1 MEVWKIIILS
11 FHGWFAGSMLIL
23 QGVIFDTST
32 FTNGK
37 ASYLIESRPW
47 SCSGGS
53 WVCQCWRAFVACSPC
68 WLRKSASPS
77 TLLKAARC
85 VWGNGH
91 KIHAGFNRCC
101 SQMIQ
106 QCLLHWVVVYCWYCM
121 ILFNFT
127 YDMIWYDMIWYD
139 MVRYGTIWYDM
150 VRYDMYI
157 LCTCLGIQLV
167 FFERLCLWCRVI
179 KFHQGQH
186 HQLEEV
192 PPWLNATSCFSSHTY
207 LTWFIKS
214 FGSYCKSP
222 PTYPALM
229 LISITLWSST
239 SEERNPQIKLKT
251 QLVTAGFWNQ
261 LTLSYADVD

>member
-1 MEVWKIIILS
+1 MERHLTS
-11 FHGWFAGSMLIL
+11 SNPGLDHALAAAGFAS
-23 QGVIFDTST
+23 
-32 FTNGK
+32 
-37 ASYLIESRPW
+37 A
-47 SCSGGS
+47 GGHLLH
-53 WVCQCWRAFVACSPC
+53 VRHAG
-68 WLRKSASPS
+68 LRKSASPS

-127 YDMIWYDMIWYD
+127 YDMIWYDMIRYGTIWYD
-139 MVRYGTIWYDM
+139 MVRYGTIWY
-150 VRYDMYI
+150 VYI
-157 LCTCLGIQLV
+157 VVHVWVSSLYSLSACV
-167 FFERLCLWCRVI
+167 FDAESLSFTRDNTTNW
-179 KFHQGQH
+179 K
-186 HQLEEV
+186 EV